1 MIEPNIV
8 SGQTTKYVGFR
19 FPTDLLKKSPTINIL
34 LFMKKYKEGARK
46 KFIDFNILY
55 LEFSDFSA
63 ANKQHNK
70 QHADAFFR

>member
-1 MIEPNIV
+1 
-8 SGQTTKYVGFR
+8 
-19 FPTDLLKKSPTINIL
+19 
-34 LFMKKYKEGARK
+34 MKKYKEGARK